1 MIYSSPSLLR
11 KVLVIPSEL
20 LSTTSVDIRKS
31 IARRSEIELSEKIFE
46 ELKTKKSLI
55 LTLVK
60 DNEISQVDHFTS
72 EIITDVNIISTKDF
86 INRLLKIFDDAQ
98 NTEYNSNSPEY
109 HKGVYDTVQLFRK
122 ELHDLLLILNKE
134 N

>member
-1 MIYSSPSLLR
+1 MIYSSPALLR

-20 LSTTSVDIRKS
+20 LSTNSVDIRKS

-60 DNEISQVDHFTS
+60 DNEISQVDHF
-72 EIITDVNIISTKDF
+72 NI
-86 INRLLKIFDDAQ
+86 
-98 NTEYNSNSPEY
+98 SNY
-109 HKGVYDTVQLFRK
+109 F
-122 ELHDLLLILNKE
+122 
-134 N
+134 